1 MKIKIFLDTICGW
14 CYIGHKRLFNALAE
28 FKDRKF
34 EVEYA
39 PFLLNPDMPLAGI
52 KRSDYLVMKFGS
64 KENAQPMYDRM
75 TEQAKS
81 ENLNFKLNDIQ
92 ITPSTILSH
101 ILIDLSKGMREQNS
115 IVENIF
121 KTYFIAAG
129 NIGDPANL
137 IAIGVK
143 NGLKKEIIKE
153 AFESKKKRDEILE
166 KNQRA
171 YKMGITGVPL
181 VMFNNQVAVQGA
193 ENKDSIIEKIKRF
206 N

>member
-101 ILIDLSKGMREQNS
+101 ILIDLSKGMKEQNS

-121 KTYFIAAG
+121 KTYFINAD

-166 KNQRA
+166 KNQLA
-171 YKMGITGVPL
+171 YTMGITGVPL
-181 VMFNNQVAVQGA
+181 VMFNDQVAVQGA

>member
-28 FKDRKF
+28 FKDKKF

-75 TEQAKS
+75 SEQATS
-81 ENLNFKLNDIQ
+81 EGLNFKLNDIQ

-101 ILIDLSKGMREQNS
+101 ILIDLTQGMKEQNS

-121 KTYFIAAG
+121 KTYFINAD

-143 NGLKKEIIKE
+143 NGLKKEIIIE

-181 VMFNNQVAVQGA
+181 VMFNDQVAVQGA
-193 ENKDSIIEKIKRF
+193 EDKDSIIEKIKKF

>member
-81 ENLNFKLNDIQ
+81 ENLNFQLNDIQ

-101 ILIDLSKGMREQNS
+101 ILIDLSKGMKEQNS

-166 KNQRA
+166 KNQLA
-171 YKMGITGVPL
+171 YTMGITGVPL
-181 VMFNNQVAVQGA
+181 VMFNDQVAVQGA

>member
-14 CYIGHKRLFNALAE
+14 CYITHKKLFNALAE

-39 PFLLNPDMPLAGI
+39 PFLLNPDMPLVGI

-101 ILIDLSKGMREQNS
+101 ILIDLSKEMREQSS

-121 KTYFIAAG
+121 KTYFIDAD
-129 NIGDPANL
+129 NIGDPENL
-137 IAIGVK
+137 ITIGVK

-166 KNQRA
+166 KNRLA
-171 YKMGITGVPL
+171 YTMGITGVPL
-181 VMFNNQVAVQGA
+181 ITFNDQVAVRGA
-193 ENKDSIIEKIKRF
+193 ESTESIIEKIKKF

>member
-81 ENLNFKLNDIQ
+81 EKLNFKLNDIQ

-101 ILIDLSKGMREQNS
+101 ILIDLSKGMKEQNS

-129 NIGDPANL
+129 NIGDPENL
-137 IAIGVK
+137 IRIGVK

-166 KNQRA
+166 KNQLA
-171 YKMGITGVPL
+171 YTMGITGVPL
-181 VMFNNQVAVQGA
+181 VTFNDQVAVQGA
-193 ENKDSIIEKIKRF
+193 ESTESIIEKIKKF

>member
-28 FKDRKF
+28 FKDGKF

-39 PFLLNPDMPLAGI
+39 PFLLNPDMPLTGM
-52 KRSDYLVMKFGS
+52 KRSDYLLMKFGG

-81 ENLNFKLNDIQ
+81 EDLNFKLNNIQ

-101 ILIDLSKGMREQNS
+101 ILIDLSKGMKVQNS

-121 KTYFIAAG
+121 KSYFIDAG
-129 NIGDPANL
+129 NIGDSENL
-137 IAIGVK
+137 ITIGVK

-153 AFESKKKRDEILE
+153 AFESKKKKDEILE
-166 KNQRA
+166 KNQLA
-171 YKMGITGVPL
+171 YTMGITGVPL
-181 VMFNNQVAVQGA
+181 VTFNGQIALQGA
-193 ENKDSIIEKIKRF
+193 ENKNSIIEKIKKF

>member
-14 CYIGHKRLFNALAE
+14 CYIGHKRLFNAVAE

-39 PFLLNPDMPLAGI
+39 PFLLNPDMPLTGM
-52 KRSDYLVMKFGS
+52 KRSDYLLMKFGG

-75 TEQAKS
+75 TKQAKT
-81 ENLNFKLNDIQ
+81 EDLNFKLNDIQ

-101 ILIDLSKGMREQNS
+101 ILIDLSKGMKEQNS

-121 KTYFIAAG
+121 KTYFIDAD
-129 NIGDPANL
+129 NIGDPENL
-137 IAIGVK
+137 ITIGVK

-153 AFESKKKRDEILE
+153 AFESKKKKDEILE
-166 KNQRA
+166 KNQLA
-171 YKMGITGVPL
+171 YTMGITGVPL
-181 VMFNNQVAVQGA
+181 VMFNGQIALQGA
-193 ENKDSIIEKIKRF
+193 ENKDSIIEKIKKF

>member
-101 ILIDLSKGMREQNS
+101 VLIDLSKGMREQNS

-166 KNQRA
+166 KNQLA
-171 YKMGITGVPL
+171 YTMGITGVPL
-181 VMFNNQVAVQGA
+181 VMFNDQVAVQGA

>member
-14 CYIGHKRLFNALAE
+14 CYIGHKKLFNALAE

-101 ILIDLSKGMREQNS
+101 ILIDLSKGMKEQNS

-121 KTYFIAAG
+121 KTYFIDAG
-129 NIGDPANL
+129 NIGDSKNL
-137 IAIGVK
+137 ITIGVK

-166 KNQRA
+166 KNQHA
-171 YKMGITGVPL
+171 YTMGITGVPL
-181 VMFNNQVAVQGA
+181 VTFNDQVAVQGA
-193 ENKDSIIEKIKRF
+193 ESTESIIEKIKKF

>member
-28 FKDRKF
+28 FKDKKF

-75 TEQAKS
+75 SEQATS
-81 ENLNFKLNDIQ
+81 EGLNFKLNDIQ

-101 ILIDLSKGMREQNS
+101 ILIDL
-115 IVENIF
+115 
-121 KTYFIAAG
+121 T
-129 NIGDPANL
+129 
-137 IAIGVK
+137 
-143 NGLKKEIIKE
+143 
-153 AFESKKKRDEILE
+153 
-166 KNQRA
+166 QRNERTKF
-171 YKMGITGVPL
+171 YC
-181 VMFNNQVAVQGA
+181 
-193 ENKDSIIEKIKRF
+193 
-206 N
+206 

>member
-14 CYIGHKRLFNALAE
+14 CYIGHKRLFNAVAE

-39 PFLLNPDMPLAGI
+39 PFLLNPDMPLTGM
-52 KRSDYLVMKFGS
+52 KRSDYLLMKFGG

-75 TEQAKS
+75 TEQAKT
-81 ENLNFKLNDIQ
+81 EDLNFKLNNIQ

-101 ILIDLSKGMREQNS
+101 ILIDLSKGMKEQSS

-121 KTYFIAAG
+121 KTYFIDAG
-129 NIGDPANL
+129 NIGDPENL
-137 IAIGVK
+137 ITIGVK
-143 NGLKKEIIKE
+143 NGLKKIIIKE
-153 AFESKKKRDEILE
+153 AFESKKKKEAILE
-166 KNQRA
+166 KNQLA
-171 YKMGITGVPL
+171 YSMGITGVPL
-181 VMFNNQVAVQGA
+181 VMFNGQVAVQGA
-193 ENKDSIIEKIKRF
+193 ENKDSIIEKIKKF

>member
-14 CYIGHKRLFNALAE
+14 CYIGHKKLFNALAE
-28 FKDRKF
+28 FQDRKF

-52 KRSDYLVMKFGS
+52 KRTDYLVMKFGG

-81 ENLNFKLNDIQ
+81 EGLNFKLNNIR

-101 ILIDLSKGMREQNS
+101 ILIDLSKGMKQQNT

-121 KTYFIAAG
+121 KTYFVEAG
-129 NIGDPANL
+129 NIGDPENL
-137 IAIGVK
+137 ITIGVK
-143 NGLKKEIIKE
+143 NGLKEEIIKE

-166 KNQRA
+166 KNQFA
-171 YKMGITGVPL
+171 YSIGISGVPL
-181 VMFNNQVAVQGA
+181 VMFNDQVAIEGA
-193 ENKDSIIEKIKRF
+193 ESTGSIIEKIKKF

>member
-143 NGLKKEIIKE
+143 NGLKKEIIKK

-166 KNQRA
+166 KNQLA
-171 YKMGITGVPL
+171 YTMGITGVPL
-181 VMFNNQVAVQGA
+181 VMFNDQVAVQGA

>member
-101 ILIDLSKGMREQNS
+101 ILIDLSKGMKEQNS

-166 KNQRA
+166 KNQLA
-171 YKMGITGVPL
+171 YTMGITGVPL
-181 VMFNNQVAVQGA
+181 VMFNDQVAVQGA

>member
-14 CYIGHKRLFNALAE
+14 CYVGHKRLFNALAE

-52 KRSDYLVMKFGS
+52 KRSDYLLMKFGR

-81 ENLNFKLNDIQ
+81 EDLNFKLNDIQ

-101 ILIDLSKGMREQNS
+101 ILIDLSKGMREQSS

-121 KTYFIAAG
+121 KTYFIDAG
-129 NIGDPANL
+129 NIGDPVNL
-137 IAIGVK
+137 IAIGIK

-153 AFESKKKRDEILE
+153 AFESKKKKDEILE
-166 KNQRA
+166 KNQLA
-171 YKMGITGVPL
+171 HTIGITGVPL
-181 VMFNNQVAVQGA
+181 IMFNDQVTVKGA
-193 ENKDSIIEKIKRF
+193 ENKDSIIEKIKKF

>member
-166 KNQRA
+166 KNQLA
-171 YKMGITGVPL
+171 YTMGITGVPL

>member
-14 CYIGHKRLFNALAE
+14 CYIGHKRLFEALAE
-28 FKDRKF
+28 FKNKKF

-39 PFLLNPDMPLAGI
+39 PFLLNPDMPFAGI

-81 ENLNFKLNDIQ
+81 ENLNFQLNDIQ

-101 ILIDLSKGMREQNS
+101 ILIDLSKGMKEQNS

-121 KTYFIAAG
+121 KTYFIDAG
-129 NIGDPANL
+129 NIGDSKNL
-137 IAIGVK
+137 ITIGVK

-166 KNQRA
+166 KNQLA
-171 YKMGITGVPL
+171 YTMGITGVPL
-181 VMFNNQVAVQGA
+181 VTFNDQVAVQGA
-193 ENKDSIIEKIKRF
+193 ESTESIIEKIKKF

>member
-101 ILIDLSKGMREQNS
+101 ILIDLSKGMGGQNS

-166 KNQRA
+166 KNQLA
-171 YKMGITGVPL
+171 YTMGITGVPL
-181 VMFNNQVAVQGA
+181 VMFNDQVAVQGA

>member
-81 ENLNFKLNDIQ
+81 ENLNFQLNDIQ

-166 KNQRA
+166 KNQLA
-171 YKMGITGVPL
+171 YTMGITGIPL
-181 VMFNNQVAVQGA
+181 VMFNDQVAVQGA

>member
-14 CYIGHKRLFNALAE
+14 CYIGHKRLFNAVAE

-39 PFLLNPDMPLAGI
+39 PFLLNPDMPLAGM
-52 KRSDYLVMKFGS
+52 KRSDYLLMKFGG

-81 ENLNFKLNDIQ
+81 EDLNFKLNDIQ

-101 ILIDLSKGMREQNS
+101 ILIDLSKGMREQSS

-121 KTYFIAAG
+121 KTYFIDAG

-137 IAIGVK
+137 IAIGIK

-153 AFESKKKRDEILE
+153 AFESKKKKDEILE
-166 KNQRA
+166 KNQLAHRI
-171 YKMGITGVPL
+171 GITGVPL
-181 VMFNNQVAVQGA
+181 IMFNDQVTVKGA
-193 ENKDSIIEKIKRF
+193 ENKDSIIEKIKKF

>member
-14 CYIGHKRLFNALAE
+14 CYIGHKRLFNAVAE

-39 PFLLNPDMPLAGI
+39 PFLLNPDMPLTGI
-52 KRSDYLVMKFGS
+52 KRSDYLLMKFGG

-75 TEQAKS
+75 TKQAKT
-81 ENLNFKLNDIQ
+81 EDLNFKLNDIQ

-101 ILIDLSKGMREQNS
+101 ILIDLSKGMKEQNS

-121 KTYFIAAG
+121 KTYFIDAD
-129 NIGDPANL
+129 NIGDPENL
-137 IAIGVK
+137 ITIGVK

-153 AFESKKKRDEILE
+153 AFESKKKKDEILE
-166 KNQRA
+166 KNQLA
-171 YKMGITGVPL
+171 YTMGITGVPL
-181 VMFNNQVAVQGA
+181 VMFNGQIALQGA
-193 ENKDSIIEKIKRF
+193 ENKDSIIEKIKKF

>member
-14 CYIGHKRLFNALAE
+14 CYIGHKKLFKALAE

-52 KRSDYLVMKFGS
+52 KRSDYLVMKFGG

-81 ENLNFKLNDIQ
+81 ENLNFRLNDIQ

-101 ILIDLSKGMREQNS
+101 ILIDLSKGMKEQNS
-115 IVENIF
+115 IVEHIC
-121 KTYFIAAG
+121 AARFAKHWHG
-129 NIGDPANL
+129 VSGSFVVSVHDRTRKCNL
-137 IAIGVK
+137 SINYTRHEASSSSK
-143 NGLKKEIIKE
+143 NG
-153 AFESKKKRDEILE
+153 R
-166 KNQRA
+166 
-171 YKMGITGVPL
+171 
-181 VMFNNQVAVQGA
+181 
-193 ENKDSIIEKIKRF
+193 
-206 N
+206 

>member
-121 KTYFIAAG
+121 KTYFINAD

-143 NGLKKEIIKE
+143 NGLKKENIEE
-153 AFESKKKRDEILE
+153 AFQSKKKRDEILE
-166 KNQRA
+166 KNQLA
-171 YKMGITGVPL
+171 YTMGITGVPL
-181 VMFNNQVAVQGA
+181 VMFNDQVAVQGA

>member
-39 PFLLNPDMPLAGI
+39 PFLLNPDMPVAGI
-52 KRSDYLVMKFGS
+52 KRLDYLLMKFGE

-81 ENLNFKLNDIQ
+81 EDLNFKLNDIQ

-101 ILIDLSKGMREQNS
+101 ILIDLSKGMREQSS

-121 KTYFIAAG
+121 KTYFIDAG

-137 IAIGVK
+137 IAIGIK

-153 AFESKKKRDEILE
+153 AFESKKK
-166 KNQRA
+166 
-171 YKMGITGVPL
+171 
-181 VMFNNQVAVQGA
+181 
-193 ENKDSIIEKIKRF
+193 KR
-206 N
+206 

>member
-28 FKDRKF
+28 FKDKKF

-75 TEQAKS
+75 SEQATS
-81 ENLNFKLNDIQ
+81 EGLNFKLNDIQ

-101 ILIDLSKGMREQNS
+101 ILIDLTQGMKEQNS

-121 KTYFIAAG
+121 KTYFINAD

-143 NGLKKEIIKE
+143 SGLKKEIIKE

-193 ENKDSIIEKIKRF
+193 ENKDSIIEKIKKF

>member
-39 PFLLNPDMPLAGI
+39 PFLLHPDMPLAGI

-81 ENLNFKLNDIQ
+81 EKLNFKLNDIQ

-101 ILIDLSKGMREQNS
+101 ILIDLSKGMKEQNS

-121 KTYFIAAG
+121 KTYFIDAG
-129 NIGDPANL
+129 NIGDSKNL
-137 IAIGVK
+137 ITIGVK

-166 KNQRA
+166 KNQLA
-171 YKMGITGVPL
+171 YTMGITGVPL
-181 VMFNNQVAVQGA
+181 VMFNDQVAVQGA

>member
-28 FKDRKF
+28 FKDKKF

-52 KRSDYLVMKFGS
+52 KRSDYLAMKFGS

-75 TEQAKS
+75 SEQATS
-81 ENLNFKLNDIQ
+81 EGLNFKLNDIQ

-101 ILIDLSKGMREQNS
+101 ILIDLTQGMKEQNS

-121 KTYFIAAG
+121 KTYFINAD

-181 VMFNNQVAVQGA
+181 VMFNDQVAVQGA

>member
-28 FKDRKF
+28 FKDKKF

-75 TEQAKS
+75 SEQATS
-81 ENLNFKLNDIQ
+81 EGLNFKLNDIQ

-101 ILIDLSKGMREQNS
+101 ILIDLTQGMKEQNS

-121 KTYFIAAG
+121 KTYFINTD
-129 NIGDPANL
+129 NIGDSANL

-143 NGLKKEIIKE
+143 SGLKKEIIKE

-166 KNQRA
+166 KNERA

-181 VMFNNQVAVQGA
+181 VMFNDLVAVQGA
-193 ENKDSIIEKIKRF
+193 EDKNSIIEKIKKF

>member
-52 KRSDYLVMKFGS
+52 KRSDYLLMKFGG

-81 ENLNFKLNDIQ
+81 EDLNFKLNDIQ

-101 ILIDLSKGMREQNS
+101 ILIDLSKGMREQSS

-121 KTYFIAAG
+121 KTYFIDAG

-137 IAIGVK
+137 IAIGIK

-153 AFESKKKRDEILE
+153 AFESKKKKDEILE
-166 KNQRA
+166 KNQLA
-171 YKMGITGVPL
+171 HTMGITGVPL
-181 VMFNNQVAVQGA
+181 IMFNDQVTVKGA
-193 ENKDSIIEKIKRF
+193 ENKDSIIEKIKKF

>member
-28 FKDRKF
+28 FKDKKF

-64 KENAQPMYDRM
+64 KENAQPMYDSM
-75 TEQAKS
+75 SEQATS
-81 ENLNFKLNDIQ
+81 EGLNFKLNDIQ

-101 ILIDLSKGMREQNS
+101 ILIDLTQGMKQQNS

-121 KTYFIAAG
+121 KTYFINAD
-129 NIGDPANL
+129 NIGDPTNL

-181 VMFNNQVAVQGA
+181 VMFNDQVAVQGA

>member
-28 FKDRKF
+28 FKDKKF

-75 TEQAKS
+75 SEQATS
-81 ENLNFKLNDIQ
+81 EGLNFKLNDIQ

-101 ILIDLSKGMREQNS
+101 ILIDLTQGMKEQNS

-121 KTYFIAAG
+121 KTYFINAD

-166 KNQRA
+166 KNQLA
-171 YKMGITGVPL
+171 YTMGITGVPL
-181 VMFNNQVAVQGA
+181 VTFNDQVAVQGA
-193 ENKDSIIEKIKRF
+193 ESTESIIEKIKKF

>member
-28 FKDRKF
+28 FKDKKF

-64 KENAQPMYDRM
+64 KENAQPMYDSM
-75 TEQAKS
+75 SEQATS
-81 ENLNFKLNDIQ
+81 EGLNFKLNDIQ

-101 ILIDLSKGMREQNS
+101 ILIDLTQGMKQQNS

-121 KTYFIAAG
+121 KTYFINAD

-143 NGLKKEIIKE
+143 NGLKKENIEK
-153 AFESKKKRDEILE
+153 AFQSKKKRDEILE
-166 KNQRA
+166 KNERA
-171 YKMGITGVPL
+171 YKMGIAGVPL
-181 VMFNNQVAVQGA
+181 VMFDDQVAVQGA
-193 ENKDSIIEKIKRF
+193 EDKNSIIEKIKKF

>member
-28 FKDRKF
+28 FKDKKF

-75 TEQAKS
+75 SEQATS
-81 ENLNFKLNDIQ
+81 EGLNFKLNDIQ

-101 ILIDLSKGMREQNS
+101 ILIDLTQGMKEQNS

-121 KTYFIAAG
+121 KTYFINAD

-143 NGLKKEIIKE
+143 SGLKKEIIKE